1 MPLSE
6 LDPRPAL
13 ILLDLQKGVTGIPGI
28 AGMPE
33 VLDRCVRLATAFRER
48 KLPVVLVNVLSP
60 APGRTDLKRPAFQ
73 FPDDWTELVPE
84 LNQQPE
90 DILIS
95 KHSPGAF
102 IGTGLHNE
110 LAQRGVTQVFLA
122 GLVTTNAAFAT
133 GSSAFDHGYNVVFI
147 ADAMTDRDA
156 EAQEYYITKI
166 FPRLGEIETTDNV
179 LQKLG

>member
-13 ILLDLQKGVTGIPGI
+13 ILLDLQKGITGIPGI
-28 AGMPE
+28 ADMPG
-33 VLDRCVRLATAFRER
+33 VLDRCVRLAAAFRER

-60 APGRTDLKRPAFQ
+60 APGRTDVKRPAFQ
-73 FPDDWTELVPE
+73 FPDDWTELVAE
-84 LNQQPE
+84 VDQQPE

-102 IGTGLHNE
+102 IGTALHNE
-110 LAQRGVTQVFLA
+110 LVQRGVTQIFLA
-122 GLVTTNAAFAT
+122 GLVTSNAGLAT
-133 GSSAFDHGYNVVFI
+133 GESGFDHGYNVVFVT
-147 ADAMTDRDA
+147 DAMTDRDS
-156 EAQEYYITKI
+156 EAHDYCIAKI
-166 FPRLGEIETTDNV
+166 FPRLGETETTENI